1 MRRKLG
7 CRATLTAMA
16 LLSAAGPLRGAE
28 PPGWLLVANKN
39 DQALGI
45 VDPVT
50 NRQVANVPVGGVT
63 GHEVIASPD
72 GTRAYVPIYGNAGVG
87 RPGSDGRALAVVDLT
102 SRTVVSTLDF
112 GHGVRPHHPLIGPK
126 DGLLYVTAE
135 LDDAVSVIDP
145 KTMKIVGSVPT
156 GQKESH
162 MLAIT
167 RDGKRG
173 YTANVGVGTG
183 VGSVSVLDLEKR
195 ATVTVIPISKM
206 TQRIS
211 LSVDDKL
218 VFTSDQV
225 EPRLVAINT
234 ATNTVERTL
243 TLPAPGYGT
252 APTEDGRWLVVPM
265 PKANKVAIVDLKA
278 WKVEHVLDVPK
289 APQFALVRP
298 DGKIAYVSCDASG
311 QVAAIRTS
319 DWKVETLIT
328 AGQYADGLAWAAAR
342 PGR

>member
-1 MRRKLG
+1 M
-7 CRATLTAMA
+7 T
-16 LLSAAGPLRGAE
+16 AAGSAGGSE
-28 PPGWLLVANKN
+28 PGGFLLVANKA

-50 NRQVANVPVGGVT
+50 NRQVANIPVGGVT

-72 GTRAYVPIYGNAGVG
+72 GKRAYVPIYGNAGVG
-87 RPGSDGRALAVVDLT
+87 RPGSDGQTLAVIDLETRALVQT
-102 SRTVVSTLDF
+102 FDF

-145 KTMKIVGSVPT
+145 STLKLVGSVPT
-156 GQKESH
+156 GQRESH

-195 ATVTVIPISKM
+195 ATLAVIPISKLA
-206 TQRIS
+206 QRIS

-225 EPRLVAINT
+225 EPRLVAIDT
-234 ATNTVERTL
+234 ATNTIERTL

-252 APTEDGRWLVVPM
+252 APTADGRWLVVPM
-265 PKANKVAIVDLKA
+265 PKANQVAVVDLRKWTVA
-278 WKVEHVLDVPK
+278 HVIDVPK
-289 APQFALVRP
+289 APQEALVRP

-319 DWKVETLIT
+319 DWKLDTLIT
-328 AGQYADGLAWAAAR
+328 AGKYADGLAWAKG
-342 PGR
+342 GR